1 MFARVNR
8 SFWAWSVIV
17 PLAFV
22 AGCRDEYERMPA
34 ATDAETQ
41 ALTELYK
48 RLLDDARK
56 VKPEEGLKLIKHFS
70 SASLSGVSVPSFQ
83 EKATKFIGEVGA
95 GKWDK
100 LEVRGARAPSRVRLL
115 LVTTAAGK
123 LNVPFVQATGGWKL
137 DDVDI
142 AFGDLEKKF
151 NDKGA
156 VVAFPP
162 QITSSL
168 AMIQDPLASSKE
180 KVKEALRLADAANKE
195 MLASLLSEDNPPL
208 VKASLL
214 YAQWKAGAG
223 TCETFSKAFPIEKAQ
238 QKELFDGDVDS
249 YRVLL
254 AGLIECAATSKDP
267 EPMLRLYKGCHQAED
282 ATRSEYV
289 EPVVQL
295 ATAKP
300 ELVLKAA
307 TQAGLKF
314 EEDPVANIVV
324 GALHGEAQSPMVL
337 LLNQQAKGAGK
348 QAGVAKL
355 WVQKMAERDQAEPP
369 APEGGGAT
377 E

>member
-1 MFARVNR
+1 MFARVSLNR
-8 SFWAWSVIV
+8 WAWLVLV
-17 PLAFV
+17 PLAFT

-34 ATDAETQ
+34 ATDAEAQ
-41 ALTELYK
+41 AITELYK
-48 RLLDDARK
+48 RFLADARAT
-56 VKPEEGLKLIKHFS
+56 KPEDGLLLIRHFS
-70 SASLSGVSVPSFQ
+70 SASLSSVAVPAFK
-83 EKATKFIGEVGA
+83 EKAAKFIGEVAGGA
-95 GKWDK
+95 WDK
-100 LEVRGARAPSRVRLL
+100 LDIRGARAPSRVRLL
-115 LVTTAAGK
+115 LVTTPAGK
-123 LNVPFVQATGGWKL
+123 GNIPFVQAAGGWKL

-142 AFGDLEKKF
+142 AFGDFLKKF

-156 VVAFPP
+156 VPAFPP
-162 QITSSL
+162 QITASL
-168 AMIQDPLASSKE
+168 AVLQDPLAAPKE
-180 KVKEALRLADAANKE
+180 KFKEALRLADEAHKALIAE
-195 MLASLLSEDNPPL
+195 LLGQDNAPA
-208 VKASLL
+208 VKAALL

-223 TCETFSKAFPIEKAQ
+223 GCEPFARAFPIERAP

-254 AGLIECAATSKDP
+254 AGLIECAATSKDV

-307 TQAGLKF
+307 LQANLKY

-324 GALHGEAQSPMVL
+324 GALHGEQTPML
-337 LLNQQAKGAGK
+337 KQLNQQAKGSGKAG
-348 QAGVAKL
+348 ALAKL
-355 WVQKMAERDQAEPP
+355 WLQKMAERDEAEP

>member
-1 MFARVNR
+1 
-8 SFWAWSVIV
+8 V
-17 PLAFV
+17 P
-22 AGCRDEYERMPA
+22 
-34 ATDAETQ
+34 
-41 ALTELYK
+41 
-48 RLLDDARK
+48 
-56 VKPEEGLKLIKHFS
+56 
-70 SASLSGVSVPSFQ
+70 VPSFQ
-83 EKATKFIGEVGA
+83 EKASKFIGEVGA

-115 LVTTAAGK
+115 LITTAAGK
-123 LNVPFVQATGGWKL
+123 GNVPFVQATGGWKL

-142 AFGDLEKKF
+142 AFGDFVKKF
-151 NDKGA
+151 NDKGT
-156 VVAFPP
+156 VPAFPP
-162 QITSSL
+162 QITASL
-168 AMIQDPLASSKE
+168 AMLQDPLASPKE
-180 KVKEALRLADAANKE
+180 KIKEALRLADAANKDL
-195 MLASLLSEDNPPL
+195 LASLLQEDNPSA
-208 VKASLL
+208 VKAALL

-223 TCETFSKAFPIEKAQ
+223 TCEAYSKVFPIDKAQ

-249 YRVLL
+249 YRVML
-254 AGLIECAATSKDP
+254 AGLIECAATSKDS

-307 TQAGLKF
+307 VQANLKF

-324 GALHGEAQSPMVL
+324 GALHGEAQSPMVQ
-337 LLNQQAKGAGK
+337 LLNKQAKGSGK

-355 WVQKMAERDQAEPP
+355 WVEKMAARDQEEP
-369 APEGGGAT
+369 APEGGAEGAP